1 MYYRCIIAVIGGLI
15 MLSDNIKNYRKER
28 GMSQEELAARLN
40 VVRQTVSKWEQNLS
54 VPDSDMLVKL
64 AEVFGVSVGTLL
76 GEENTKQE
84 ENFVSEIQQD
94 KCSACRK
101 KSKKRKLMITVA
113 VVLIIAAFL
122 ILLNIILAYFIYPF
136 WRQSHSIGIIGGAD
150 GPTSILVA
158 DISADILSRI
168 IQIAAAFVLVVI
180 AVVIIKKSK
189 K

>member
-1 MYYRCIIAVIGGLI
+1 
-15 MLSDNIKNYRKER
+15 MLCDNIKNLRKEK

-76 GEENTKQE
+76 GEETTKQE
-84 ENFVSEIQQD
+84 ECEMQD
-94 KCSACRK
+94 KCTACRK
-101 KSKKRKLMITVA
+101 KSKKRKVMTAVA

-136 WRQSHSIGIIGGAD
+136 WRQSNSIAIIGGAD
-150 GPTSILVA
+150 GPTAIMVA
-158 DISADILSRI
+158 DVSADIWARV
-168 IQIAAAFVLVVI
+168 IQGVAAVVLVAI
-180 AVVIIKKSK
+180 AVIIIKKSK